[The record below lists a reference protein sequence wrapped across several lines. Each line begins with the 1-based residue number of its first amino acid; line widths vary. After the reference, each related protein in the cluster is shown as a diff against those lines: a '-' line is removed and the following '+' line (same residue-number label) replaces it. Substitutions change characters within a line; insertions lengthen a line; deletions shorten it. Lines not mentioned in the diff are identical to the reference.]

1 MDKLE
6 FNNLE
11 LQEQV
16 QYINDQLSSTGL
28 SVTKICEAVGI
39 DRSTVRKRFT
49 KEGYIFNKDLNVYE
63 GSILNT
69 EDAINGSNGVAP
81 SKKVPTSN
89 KKPPKDKANTGST
102 NTLEDRVR
110 TLESQMSVLIDRVST
125 LSSNALE
132 KETNAINTV
141 NADNT
146 GIDVTIFEGD
156 TVTRAYR
163 LDAQVQKEFKIFCK
177 KNSEYKVQDLISS
190 ALQKF
195 MDENK

>member
-6 FNNLE
+6 FNQLNLID
-11 LQEQV
+11 QV
-16 QYINDQLSSTGL
+16 HYINDQLANTGL
-28 SVTKICEAVGI
+28 SLTKICDAIGI
-39 DRSTVRKRFT
+39 DRSTVSKRFT
-49 KEGYIFNKDLNVYE
+49 NKGYILNKDLNLYE
-63 GSILNT
+63 GNILNRGG
-69 EDAINGSNGVAP
+69 ELKQD
-81 SKKVPTSN
+81 PTPN
-89 KKPPKDKANTGST
+89 TKPPEDKVRTGNT
-102 NTLEDRVR
+102 NTLEDRVKA
-110 TLESQMSVLIDRVST
+110 LEGQISVLIDRVST

-141 NADNT
+141 NSDNT

-190 ALQKF
+190 ALQEF
-195 MDENK
+195 MYKKK

>member
-1 MDKLE
+1 MDKLD
-6 FNNLE
+6 FNKKD

-16 QYINDQLSSTGL
+16 QYINDQLADTGL
-28 SVTKICEAVGI
+28 SVTKVCEDIGI
-39 DRSTVRKRFT
+39 DRSTVRKRF
-49 KEGYIFNKDLNVYE
+49 KNGGYIFNKDLNVYQ
-63 GSILNT
+63 GSISNT
-69 EDAINGSNGVAP
+69 EDTIKIAP
-81 SKKVPTSN
+81 SPNT
-89 KKPPKDKANTGST
+89 KPPKDKVSTGNT
-102 NTLEDRVR
+102 NILEDRVKA
-110 TLESQMSVLIDRVST
+110 LEGQISVLIDRVST

-141 NADNT
+141 NSDNT

-190 ALQKF
+190 ALQEF
-195 MDENK
+195 MYKKK